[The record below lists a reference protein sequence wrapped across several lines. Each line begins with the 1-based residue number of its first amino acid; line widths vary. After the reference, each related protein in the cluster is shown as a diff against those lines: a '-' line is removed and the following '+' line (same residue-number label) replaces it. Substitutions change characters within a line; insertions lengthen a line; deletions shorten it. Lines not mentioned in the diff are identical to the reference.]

1 MDSKVSSPS
10 RGQQAAKASYS
21 SPRLEELGAIEEIAL
36 GGFGSMAGNMP
47 GGPNRM
53 KHP

>member
-1 MDSKVSSPS
+1 MDPKASLPS
-10 RGQQAAKASYS
+10 RGQQAAKATYP
-21 SPRLEELGAIEEIAL
+21 SPRLEDLGAIEEIAL
-36 GGFGSMAGNMP
+36 GGFGSMAEMMA